1 MLKKVHRFK
10 QVKTKTAKKT
20 VLNSL
25 KQSILI
31 CVIRSSDEAYS
42 KVLHRRRNKSKFE
55 ELPTFRQWPIMRER
69 SRDTDRDDDDE
80 RESVRTC
87 QSAVELV
94 RD

>member
-1 MLKKVHRFK
+1 MFRGLRH
-10 QVKTKTAKKT
+10 
-20 VLNSL
+20 
-25 KQSILI
+25 
-31 CVIRSSDEAYS
+31 S
-42 KVLHRRRNKSKFE
+42 KVLHRHRNKSKFE
-55 ELPTFRQWPIMRER
+55 ELLTFREWPIVRER